1 MPENLV
7 FGKTCAAP
15 HNKTMRKL
23 FNIFVL
29 LCLAGV
35 PAVARGTPCHM
46 AQMQMQMM
54 QMRGEQPCHHAAMA
68 ATAEKQ
74 TMVIADCLQLDNV
87 LGTAVAEQP
96 QPQLMHIMV
105 PVMVAFAAPDTAWA
119 ALPNERAPPNF
130 EQRANTPPSSRLL
143 TTQRLRI

>member
-1 MPENLV
+1 
-7 FGKTCAAP
+7 
-15 HNKTMRKL
+15 MRRL

-46 AQMQMQMM
+46 AQMKMQMM
-54 QMRGEQPCHHAAMA
+54 QMQGEQPCPHAAMA

-87 LGTAVAEQP
+87 LGATVMDHP
-96 QPQLMHIMV
+96 QPQLMHMVV
-105 PVMVAFAAPDTAWA
+105 PVMVAFAAPDTVWA

-130 EQRANTPPSSRLL
+130 DDRASTPPASRLL